1 MKAVI
6 TTTIKEEAIQGI
18 AEAFQLTSKEQIKA
32 FLLEVLRAD
41 NLTDDDL
48 KIADV
53 IVEIMD

>member
-1 MKAVI
+1 MKAKI
-6 TTTIKEEAIQGI
+6 TMTIKEEAIQGI

-32 FLLEVLRAD
+32 FLLEVLKAD